1 MKTLYV
7 YGDSL
12 LKATI
17 PDEEFRYHFHW
28 RELLE
33 GREQGLPEIVNR
45 AKMGATVR
53 KGEALLQHD
62 LQRGMDTSAALIGYG
77 GNDSDFD
84 WTAISQ
90 NPEDMHFPHTPLTQF
105 VKALENIICS
115 LLTHD
120 VQPVLMTLPPIDAQ
134 RYMDFICRNGRNRDN
149 IAYWL
154 GDIQRIYHYQEMYS
168 ASITQCAWKHRVPL
182 IDVRSAFL
190 PERDLPEMIA
200 SDGIHLTMK
209 GYKKMFSLLCEGME
223 CLRV

>member
-12 LKATI
+12 LKATV
-17 PDEEFRYHFHW
+17 PDADFRYHFHW
-28 RELLE
+28 QELLDSWNT
-33 GREQGLPEIVNR
+33 GLPAIVNR

-53 KGEALLQHD
+53 KGEALVQHD
-62 LQRGMDTSAALIGYG
+62 LQRGLNTPVALVGYG

-90 NPEDMHFPHTPLTQF
+90 NPEETHLPHTPLTQF
-105 VKALENIICS
+105 VQTLEKITCS
-115 LLTHD
+115 LLAHD

-134 RYMDFICRNGRNRDN
+134 RYLDFICRDGRSREN
-149 IAYWL
+149 IARWL

-168 ASITQCAWKHRVPL
+168 ASIAKCAWKLRVPL

-190 PERDLPEMIA
+190 PDRDLPDMIA
-200 SDGIHLTMK
+200 ADGIHLTMK
-209 GYKKMFSLLCEGME
+209 GYEKMLAVLCEGME
-223 CLRV
+223 SLG